1 MQPAQLTIVFLHG
14 ALNDHSVWSNQSDA
28 LAARG
33 YAVLALDL
41 PGHGAASPGPALAS
55 VEAMAAWLL
64 ARLDSDGVERAL
76 LVGHSMGSLV
86 ALEAARR
93 APARFAGL
101 ALLGTAWPMK
111 VSDGLLASALEDQDA
126 AIGMVAQWSHMPE
139 SESESESNKGKG
151 EGNAEPSLQERSRQ
165 LMTRIAAEGP
175 PGLLHTDLAACKAY
189 AGGGEAIAALDRPV
203 LFLLGRL
210 DRMTPPRAA
219 AALTGTARH
228 GTTVEVDAGHA
239 MMAEQPEAV
248 LDALAAFAAA
258 CSQG

>member
-1 MQPAQLTIVFLHG
+1 MQPAQPTIVFIHG
-14 ALNDHSVWSNQSDA
+14 ALNDHSVWSTQRDA

-33 YAVLALDL
+33 HAVLALDL

-55 VEAMAAWLL
+55 VEAMAGWLL
-64 ARLDSDGVERAL
+64 ARLDAGGIERAL

-86 ALEAARR
+86 ALQAARR

-111 VSDGLLASALEDQDA
+111 VSDGLLAGALEDQAA
-126 AIGMVAQWSHMPE
+126 AISMVAQWSHMPLPDSDMGTE
-139 SESESESNKGKG
+139 
-151 EGNAEPSLQERSRQ
+151 EPSLQERARQ
-165 LMTRIAAEGP
+165 LMTRIAADGP

-189 AGGGEAIAALDRPV
+189 AGGGEAIAALDCPV

-219 AALTGTARH
+219 AALTGAARH
-228 GTTVEVDAGHA
+228 GTVVEVDAGHA

-258 CSQG
+258 CAHA

>member
-1 MQPAQLTIVFLHG
+1 MQPAKPTIVFLHG

-55 VEAMAAWLL
+55 VEAMAGWLL
-64 ARLDSDGVERAL
+64 ARLEADGIERAL
-76 LVGHSMGSLV
+76 LVGHSMGSLI

-93 APARFAGL
+93 APARCAGL

-126 AIGMVAQWSHMPE
+126 AIGMVAQWSHMPLPDQIDGME
-139 SESESESNKGKG
+139 
-151 EGNAEPSLQERSRQ
+151 EPSLQESSRQ

-175 PGLLHTDLAACKAY
+175 PNLLHTDLAACKAY
-189 AGGGEAIAALDRPV
+189 AGGGEAIAALDCPV
-203 LFLLGRL
+203 LFILGRF
-210 DRMTPPRAA
+210 DRMTPARAA
-219 AALTGTARH
+219 AALVGAARH
-228 GTTVEVDAGHA
+228 GTVVEVDAGHA
-239 MMAEQPEAV
+239 MMAEQPVAV

-258 CSQG
+258 CSQE

>member
-1 MQPAQLTIVFLHG
+1 MQPFKPTIVFLHG

-55 VEAMAAWLL
+55 VEAMAGWLL
-64 ARLDSDGVERAL
+64 ARLEADGIERAL
-76 LVGHSMGSLV
+76 LVGHSMGSLI

-93 APARFAGL
+93 APARFTGL

-126 AIGMVAQWSHMPE
+126 AIGMVAQWSHMPLSDQVDGME
-139 SESESESNKGKG
+139 
-151 EGNAEPSLQERSRQ
+151 EPSLQERSRQ
-165 LMTRIAAEGP
+165 LMTRIAADGP

-189 AGGGEAIAALDRPV
+189 TGGGEAIAALDCPV
-203 LFLLGRL
+203 LFILGRL
-210 DRMTPPRAA
+210 DRMTPARAA
-219 AALTGTARH
+219 AALIGAARH
-228 GTTVEVDAGHA
+228 ATVVEVDAGHA

-248 LDALAAFAAA
+248 LDALAAFAAICA
-258 CSQG
+258 QG